1 MAGDPLFE
9 GPTAMPLSKPQPRKH
24 LHTRDIQC
32 RGYEREDG
40 LWDIEAEIVDTKTYS
55 FDNVDRGGVAAGEAV
70 HHMMIRLS
78 LDDDLVVH
86 KAECVTEAAPYA
98 ICGDIA
104 GDLKT
109 LEGAAIT
116 PGWRKEVF
124 KRLGGV
130 KGCTHITDLLVGPMA
145 VTAHQTIATARKK
158 RHAAGADGGPPP
170 QLNTCHAYAQGSVVI
185 RRLWPDFYKET

>member
-1 MAGDPLFE
+1 
-9 GPTAMPLSKPQPRKH
+9 MPLSKPQPRKH

-40 LWDIEAEIVDTKTYS
+40 LWDIEGEIIDTKTYS

-86 KAECVTEAAPYA
+86 KAEGVTEAAPYT

-104 GDLKT
+104 RDLKT
-109 LEGAAIT
+109 LEGAAIAR
-116 PGWRKEVF
+116 GWRKEVF

-130 KGCTHITDLLVGPMA
+130 KGCTHLTDLLVGPMA
-145 VTAHQTIATARKK
+145 VTAHQTIAPARQK
-158 RHAAGADGGPPP
+158 RKAAGADGGPPP
-170 QLNTCHAYAQGSVVI
+170 QLNSCYAYAQGSVVVK
-185 RRLWPDFYKET
+185 RLWPDFYKET